1 MSMRRA
7 AHAIV
12 VTLIGCGVRLVP
24 IVPDGPG
31 AGTVQAPSDASFE
44 VVAHTAGVRDPLPVS
59 GTSIAFADLE
69 PALARAV
76 LRAVRPKQ
84 HHTLT
89 VELVA
94 ADAEYAGSR
103 LAISLVARATL
114 RTRDGNVFVA
124 QTQAICRDS
133 AIVEPGAG
141 AAVVWSCMARLGK
154 DLGGWLDG
162 LQPRTDDRRETQ

>member
-1 MSMRRA
+1 MRSA

-24 IVPDGPG
+24 IVADGPG
-31 AGTVQAPSDASFE
+31 AGTSQAPSDPSFE
-44 VVAHTAGVRDPLPVS
+44 VVARTASIRDPLPVS
-59 GTSIAFADLE
+59 GTGIAFAELE

-76 LRAVRPKQ
+76 ARAVPPKH

-94 ADAEYAGSR
+94 ADAEYTGSR
-103 LAISLVARATL
+103 LVISLVARATL
-114 RTRDGNVFVA
+114 RTREGNVFVA

-133 AIVEPGAG
+133 AIVAPDAG

-162 LQPRTDDRRETQ
+162 LPPRSDDRRETQ